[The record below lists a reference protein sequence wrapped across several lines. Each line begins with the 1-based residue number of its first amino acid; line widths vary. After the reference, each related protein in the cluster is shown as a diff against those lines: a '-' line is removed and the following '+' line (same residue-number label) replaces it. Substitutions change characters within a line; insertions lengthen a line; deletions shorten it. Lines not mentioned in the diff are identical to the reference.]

1 MAFSSKMSSQQDISI
16 SSTQEIPP
24 YSQEFSPSLFQESFS
39 SLLQESCPS
48 LTLEE
53 FFQRLKSTF
62 QEDFSSLWIQGE
74 VSSFVTH
81 DSGHRYFSLKEG
93 QYLLDSVCWKSV
105 SLESIPKTGET
116 VACYGSVVPYGPR
129 SKYQFVVQKIRPLGQ
144 GSLLAEIQRRREKLA
159 KEGLFLQQHKKPL
172 PSFPDHVGIL
182 TAQGGA
188 VIHDILVQW
197 KDRFPSQLTLYPIYV
212 QGPQCVPSIIKVLDF
227 LKTLDKKDP
236 RRPDVL
242 LLARGGGSME
252 DLLPFQ
258 EEVLV
263 RAIFSCPLPLISA
276 LGHEKDVSLVDEVAD
291 FSAPTPT
298 AGIASLLPLLKDCF
312 QRLDHQEKSLQVL
325 FHRDIIFQ
333 ENLLQGYK
341 EKLLQRQEEYLC
353 SKEQHVDDLA
363 QQLLRVF
370 GQWFFALERRFLLL
384 ERSFDEKC
392 QQNPLKLHEEKIKHY
407 SQSLIFL
414 LGKKLDNYEALLHH
428 QGHLLYL
435 LSHQSTL
442 DRGFFLVSQ
451 GGVFKKNL
459 EDITSEP
466 FLLHGSSGSLEV
478 HL

>member
-1 MAFSSKMSSQQDISI
+1 MTFSVETSCPQETSPQSSSQN
-16 SSTQEIPP
+16 IPLSP
-24 YSQEFSPSLFQESFS
+24 QRSYTSLPEEF
-39 SLLQESCPS
+39 CPS

-53 FFQRLKSTF
+53 FFQRLKATF

-93 QYLLDSVCWKSV
+93 QHLLDSVCWKSV
-105 SLESIPKTGET
+105 SLDNIPKTGET

-129 SKYQFVVQKIRPLGQ
+129 SKYQFVVQKIRPLGL
-144 GSLLAEIQRRREKLA
+144 GSLLAEIQQRREKLA
-159 KEGLFLQQHKKPL
+159 KEGLFLQSHKKPL
-172 PSFPDHVGIL
+172 PLFPDHVGIL

-197 KDRFPSQLTLYPIYV
+197 KDRFPSRLTLYPIYV
-212 QGPQCVPSIIKVLDF
+212 QGPQCVPSILKVLDF
-227 LKTLDKKDP
+227 LKNLDKEDP

-263 RAIFSCPLPLISA
+263 RAIFACPLPLISA

-298 AGIASLLPLLKDCF
+298 AGIASLLPLLKDCC

-325 FHRDIIFQ
+325 FQRDITSQ
-333 ENLLQGYK
+333 EILLQHHT
-341 EKLLQRQEEYLC
+341 ETLLQTQEDYLC
-353 SKEQHVDDLA
+353 SKEQRVDDVG
-363 QQLLRVF
+363 QGLLRAF
-370 GQWFFALERRFLLL
+370 GQWFFTLERRFLLL

-392 QQNPLKLHEEKIKHY
+392 QHNPLKLHEEKIKHY
-407 SQSLIFL
+407 GQNLVFL
-414 LGKKLDNYEALLHH
+414 FRKKLDNHEALLHH

-459 EDITSEP
+459 EDITPEP
-466 FLLHGSSGSLEV
+466 FLLHGSSGSLEA